1 MSLMSKSD
9 ALRAKAQQEGASEL
23 DLMRA
28 ALVESQERYNKQ
40 AAEIALMLQKYDK
53 RIEALEKA
61 VKESNEQR
69 SINILSALE
78 KATEAIME
86 PMRGKSAEL
95 IATIDEAGKRADN
108 IGHRAIDWRNRA
120 AYGLMTAVF
129 FLLGTFLIQWHFAPD
144 VDYAKRIMW
153 NIEYPGEEGQN
164 RVNFFDTE
172 EVVSRKYKNQ
182 QDYEATQALK
192 AANEK
197 ASKHRN

>member
-9 ALRAKAQQEGASEL
+9 ALKAKAQQEGANEL

-40 AAEIALMLQKYDK
+40 AAEITLMLQKYDK

-61 VKESNEQR
+61 VRDSNEQR

-78 KATEAIME
+78 KASMAIME
-86 PMRGKSAEL
+86 PMEGKTSEL
-95 IATIDEAGKRADN
+95 MNTIEEAGKRADK
-108 IGHRAIDWRNRA
+108 IGQRAVDWRNRA
-120 AYGLMTAVF
+120 AYGLMTALF
-129 FLLGTFLIQWHFAPD
+129 FLLGVFLIQWHFTPD

-153 NIEYPGEEGQN
+153 NIEYPGEEGRN

-172 EVVSRKYKNQ
+172 EAANRKYKNQ

-197 ASKHRN
+197 AGRGK

>member
-9 ALRAKAQQEGASEL
+9 ALKAKAQQEGANEL

-61 VKESNEQR
+61 VRDSNEQR

-78 KATEAIME
+78 KASTAIME
-86 PMRGKSAEL
+86 PMEGKTSEL
-95 IATIDEAGKRADN
+95 MNTIEEAGKRADK
-108 IGHRAIDWRNRA
+108 IGQRAVDWRNRA
-120 AYGLMTAVF
+120 AYGLMTALF
-129 FLLGTFLIQWHFAPD
+129 FLLGVFLIQWHFTPD

-172 EVVSRKYKNQ
+172 EAASRKYKNQ

-197 ASKHRN
+197 AGRGK

>member
-53 RIEALEKA
+53 RIE
-61 VKESNEQR
+61 
-69 SINILSALE
+69 ALE

-197 ASKHRN
+197 ASKNRN

>member
-9 ALRAKAQQEGASEL
+9 ALRPKAPQEGAREM

-61 VKESNEQR
+61 VRESNEQR

-78 KATEAIME
+78 RATTTIMGPVE
-86 PMRGKSAEL
+86 GKMSGL
-95 IATIDEAGKRADN
+95 MNTIEEAGKRADK

-120 AYGLMTAVF
+120 AYGLMTAFF
-129 FLLGTFLIQWHFAPD
+129 FLLGVFLIQWHFTPD

-172 EVVSRKYKNQ
+172 DAANRKYKNQ

-197 ASKHRN
+197 AGHGK

>member
-9 ALRAKAQQEGASEL
+9 ALKAKAQQEGANEL

-61 VKESNEQR
+61 VRDSNEQR

-78 KATEAIME
+78 RATTTIMGPVE
-86 PMRGKSAEL
+86 GKMSGL
-95 IATIDEAGKRADN
+95 MNTIEEAGKRADK

-120 AYGLMTAVF
+120 AYGLMTAFF
-129 FLLGTFLIQWHFAPD
+129 FLLGVFLIQWHFTPD

-164 RVNFFDTE
+164 RVNFFDSE
-172 EVVSRKYKNQ
+172 DAANRKYKNQ

-197 ASKHRN
+197 AGRGK

>member
-9 ALRAKAQQEGASEL
+9 ALKAKAQQGGASEL

-40 AAEIALMLQKYDK
+40 AAEIALMLQRYDK
-53 RIEALEKA
+53 RIEALEEA
-61 VKESNEQR
+61 VRESNEQR

-78 KATEAIME
+78 KASTAIME
-86 PMRGKSAEL
+86 PMKGKAYEL
-95 IATIDEAGKRADN
+95 MNTIEEAGKRADK
-108 IGHRAIDWRNRA
+108 IGYHSIDWRNRA
-120 AYGLMTAVF
+120 AYGLMTALF
-129 FLLGTFLIQWHFAPD
+129 FLLGVFLIQWHFAPD

-172 EVVSRKYKNQ
+172 DAANRKYKNQ

-197 ASKHRN
+197 AGRGK

>member
-1 MSLMSKSD
+1 MSLMSKVD
-9 ALRAKAQQEGASEL
+9 TLKAKAQQDGANEL

-28 ALVESQERYNKQ
+28 ALVESQERYNQQ
-40 AAEIALMLQKYDK
+40 AAQISLMLQRYDK

-61 VKESNEQR
+61 VKASNEEK
-69 SINILSALE
+69 SINISKALE

-95 IATIDEAGKRADN
+95 MSTIDEAGKRADK

-120 AYGLMTAVF
+120 AYGLMTAIF
-129 FLLGTFLIQWHFAPD
+129 FLLGVFLIQWHFTPD
-144 VDYAKRIMW
+144 ADYAKRIMW

-172 EVVSRKYKNQ
+172 EAVSKKYQNQ
-182 QDYEATQALK
+182 KDFEAKQALK
-192 AANEK
+192 AANERANTK
-197 ASKHRN
+197 SR

>member
-9 ALRAKAQQEGASEL
+9 ALKAKAQQEGANEL

-61 VKESNEQR
+61 VRDSNEQR

-78 KATEAIME
+78 KATTAIMGPVE
-86 PMRGKSAEL
+86 GKMSGL
-95 IATIDEAGKRADN
+95 MNTIEEAGKRADK
-108 IGHRAIDWRNRA
+108 IGHHAIDWRNRA
-120 AYGLMTAVF
+120 AYGLMTALF
-129 FLLGTFLIQWHFAPD
+129 FLLGVFLIQWHFTPD

-164 RVNFFDTE
+164 RIGFFDTE
-172 EVVSRKYKNQ
+172 EAAALKYKNQ

-197 ASKHRN
+197 AGRGK

>member
-95 IATIDEAGKRADN
+95 IATID
-108 IGHRAIDWRNRA
+108 
-120 AYGLMTAVF
+120 
-129 FLLGTFLIQWHFAPD
+129 
-144 VDYAKRIMW
+144 
-153 NIEYPGEEGQN
+153 
-164 RVNFFDTE
+164 
-172 EVVSRKYKNQ
+172 
-182 QDYEATQALK
+182 
-192 AANEK
+192 
-197 ASKHRN
+197 